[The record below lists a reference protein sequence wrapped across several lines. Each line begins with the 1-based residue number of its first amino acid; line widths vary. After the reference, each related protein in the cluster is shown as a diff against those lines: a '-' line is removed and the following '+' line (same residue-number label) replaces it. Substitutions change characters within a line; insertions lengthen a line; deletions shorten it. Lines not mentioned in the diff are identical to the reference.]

1 MPTENATFVSTSA
14 SGRIASGSCGTTTRT
29 AAKAEKEQ
37 SAKIT
42 IAANFICIYFTII
55 ICSPSRGTSAALRG
69 DAASSRVTPKLR
81 RTSAALPGG
90 PSLRDEPCKAESEG
104 IPLPYSTPRHLLQYV
119 TGRAK
124 ANGIMQ
130 LRRFTK
136 RLRYR
141 CGLCFANFNR
151 PFQTR
156 RDRTSLRPRAT
167 PAPSMET
174 RLPAASLPSCDA
186 HLPRDNHGDILH
198 HFQLSSR
205 RHYLIDARCCRPS
218 SA

>member
-1 MPTENATFVSTSA
+1 ME
-14 SGRIASGSCGTTTRT
+14 TRRD
-29 AAKAEKEQ
+29 AR
-37 SAKIT
+37 
-42 IAANFICIYFTII
+42 
-55 ICSPSRGTSAALRG
+55 PLPWRRGFQPRPHPRRWSFQLRHN
-69 DAASSRVTPKLR
+69 DAAR
-81 RTSAALPGG
+81 RRI
-90 PSLRDEPCKAESEG
+90 SLN
-104 IPLPYSTPRHLLQYV
+104 RHLLQYV

-124 ANGIMQ
+124 ASIMMK

-141 CGLCFANFNR
+141 CGRCFANFNR
-151 PFQTR
+151 SHPTR
-156 RDRTSLRPRAT
+156 RGVL
-167 PAPSMET
+167 SMET

-186 HLPRDNHGDILH
+186 HLPRDNYGDILH